1 MIYRSFG
8 AVIQGKQQEN
18 VSGVEGISLSV
29 LATGLLG
36 QLMKHHFL
44 KYLFI
49 YFVGFDLSSGI

>member
-18 VSGVEGISLSV
+18 VAGVEGISLSV

-36 QLMKHHFL
+36 QLMKHHF
-44 KYLFI
+44 KKIFIYLFC
-49 YFVGFDLSSGI
+49 